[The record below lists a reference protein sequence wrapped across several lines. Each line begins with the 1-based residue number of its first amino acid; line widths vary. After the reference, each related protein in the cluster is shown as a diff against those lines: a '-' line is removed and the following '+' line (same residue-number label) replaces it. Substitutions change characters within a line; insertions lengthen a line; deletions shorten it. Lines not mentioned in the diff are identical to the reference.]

1 LEAGANSSMDHSR
14 RAAWLGN
21 GLHYELDCFGKM
33 LEPSLAARSTGERA
47 LPGRHGFE
55 PLDEERAGPR
65 AMDRGRDYLR
75 PSGVLPTYP
84 SERLICSRLHSST
97 RAATAVATAT
107 APASH
112 SSQLRSRRAML
123 IAMANE
129 SPDAPH

>member
-1 LEAGANSSMDHSR
+1 MDHSR

-55 PLDEERAGPR
+55 PLDEERAGPG
-65 AMDRGRDYLR
+65 ALDRGRDYLR
-75 PSGVLPTYP
+75 PSEVLPTYP
-84 SERLICSRLHSST
+84 SERLICSRRLHSST

-107 APASH
+107 APATSSSH
-112 SSQLRSRRAML
+112 RNQGYKTAKEKTLPGFPSGAVGVQGV
-123 IAMANE
+123 
-129 SPDAPH
+129 